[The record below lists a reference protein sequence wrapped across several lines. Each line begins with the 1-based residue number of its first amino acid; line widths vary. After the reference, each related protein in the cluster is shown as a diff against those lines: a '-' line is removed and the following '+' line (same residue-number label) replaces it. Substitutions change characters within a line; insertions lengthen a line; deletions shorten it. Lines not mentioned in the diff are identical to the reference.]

1 MTIRAI
7 NLYLLLGV
15 SLYLIYNLSDILLPF
30 VAGFA
35 IAYLLDPVAD
45 RLETM
50 GMPRIVATAIITII
64 FMVMIIAGIF
74 FGLPIIAEQIVTLLE
89 VMPDYIERLRVWAGG
104 LGDNHQTSQV
114 VERLSEDAL
123 KTLGLLGQELF
134 LKSLSFLNLLA
145 LLVVTPVVAVYIL
158 NDWDRIVETIDTRL
172 PPQKAPQIRQIARQI
187 DEVLTGFVH
196 GQGMVCLFLGT
207 FYAAGLYLIGLE
219 GGVLTGMAAGL
230 VSFIPYIGAIF
241 GASVA
246 LLLGIFQFWP
256 DWQPF
261 AMMALV
267 FGLGQF
273 IEGNF
278 LTPRLIGERVRL
290 HPVWIMFAL
299 LAFGSL
305 FGFLGLLLAVP
316 IAATLGVLV
325 RSGVEV
331 YEDMIDAELQAESSS
346 GTDDKS

>member
-1 MTIRAI
+1 MTTRTI

-15 SLYLIYNLSDILLPF
+15 SLYLIYNLSDIMLPF

-45 RLETM
+45 RLEDM
-50 GMPRIVATAIITII
+50 GLPRIAATAIITIV
-64 FMVMIIAGIF
+64 FMVLILAGIF
-74 FGLPIIAEQIVTLLE
+74 LGLPIMAEQIVTLLE
-89 VMPDYIERLRVWAGG
+89 VMPDYIERLRAWAGG
-104 LGDNHQTSQV
+104 LDNNEQTSQV
-114 VERLSEDAL
+114 IERLSQDAL
-123 KTLGLLGQELF
+123 NTLGGLGQELF
-134 LKSLSFLNLLA
+134 LKSLSFINVLA

-158 NDWDRIVETIDTRL
+158 NDWDRMVANIDRHL
-172 PPQKAPQIRQIARQI
+172 PPQRAPQIREIARQI

-196 GQGMVCLFLGT
+196 GQGVVCLFLGT
-207 FYAAGLYLIGLE
+207 FYAIGLYWIGLE
-219 GGVLTGMAAGL
+219 GGVLTGMMAGL

-241 GASVA
+241 GVTVA
-246 LLLGIFQFWP
+246 VILGAFQFWP
-256 DWQPF
+256 EWQPF

-267 FGLGQF
+267 FGVGQF

-316 IAATLGVLV
+316 VAATLGVLV

-331 YEDMIDAELQAESSS
+331 YEEIIDAELHAEDSS
-346 GTDDKS
+346 GADGMS